1 MKKDEYGLF
10 PLFVDL
16 TEKQAVVIDKPT
28 FGSVELGE
36 YVRKLDREEAVEEI
50 LLIGVCTDI
59 CVVSNAVL
67 ARTAQPEAEIVVDAA
82 CTASNDPALNEAVLQ
97 VLAGL
102 QVTVLHHGS

>member
-1 MKKDEYGLF
+1 M
-10 PLFVDL
+10 
-16 TEKQAVVIDKPT
+16 
-28 FGSVELGE
+28 
-36 YVRKLDREEAVEEI
+36 
-50 LLIGVCTDI
+50 
-59 CVVSNAVL
+59 VSNAVL